1 MSSQKPTEFSV
12 NNRLLISKMALIKM
26 LLLSLKV
33 SNKMIIKHK
42 MELLNLNNLLLK
54 AKTLHKEKFQDRKLN
69 KYKLFKM
76 KSKKFTILKEIL
88 LLQKF
93 RMKNLKKELI

>member
-33 SNKMIIKHK
+33 SNKMIIRHK

-93 RMKNLKKELI
+93 RIKNLKKELI

>member
-93 RMKNLKKELI
+93 RIKNLKKELI

>member
-33 SNKMIIKHK
+33 SNKMIIRHK